1 MLEFEFDE
9 GMNGWPLTKTKTEGL
24 LMKTEGKNLIVIRKQ
39 KFPTFH

>member
-24 LMKTEGKNLIVIRKQ
+24 MKTEGKN
-39 KFPTFH
+39 